1 MPDYKNGKI
10 YTIRCKLDSS
20 LIYVGS
26 TVETL
31 CSRFSKH
38 KHQSKLSPHIHFYSA
53 ISDWNDWYIELVEDF
68 PCERKE
74 QLLKREGEIMRE
86 IGTLNHQLPGNYL
99 AKNKQQYMK
108 DYRKEKSEQIK
119 ICKQENYQKNKDTI
133 SAKEKEKYEQSG
145 KEKIL
150 CECGTYS
157 SKHHFSRHLKSV
169 GHMKYLNSLNC

>member
-1 MPDYKNGKI
+1 MPDYKDGKI

-38 KHQSKLSPHIHFYSA
+38 KYQSKKNPEIHFYSA

-86 IGTLNHQLPGNYL
+86 IGTLNHQLAGNYL
-99 AKNKQQYMK
+99 TRGEQQYMK
-108 DYRKEKSEQIK
+108 EYREQNAKQIK
-119 ICKQENYQKNKDTI
+119 NCKQEHYKKNKELI

-145 KEKIL
+145 KEKNL
-150 CECGTYS
+150 CECGIYS
-157 SKHHFSRHLKSV
+157 FKHHFSRHLKSV
-169 GHMKYLNSLNC
+169 GHTKYLNSLNS